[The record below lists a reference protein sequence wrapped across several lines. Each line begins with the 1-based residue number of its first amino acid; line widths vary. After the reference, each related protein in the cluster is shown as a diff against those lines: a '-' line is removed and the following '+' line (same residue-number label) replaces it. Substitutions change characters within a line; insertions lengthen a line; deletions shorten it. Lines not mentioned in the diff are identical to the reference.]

1 MRNSEALFHK
11 LFNMAGLLSA
21 LKAYLTRIW
30 ELEAF
35 LFWRGFSFCFC
46 RGFDM
51 NKFHFN
57 P

>member
-35 LFWRGFSFCFC
+35 LF
-46 RGFDM
+46 
-51 NKFHFN
+51 
-57 P
+57 